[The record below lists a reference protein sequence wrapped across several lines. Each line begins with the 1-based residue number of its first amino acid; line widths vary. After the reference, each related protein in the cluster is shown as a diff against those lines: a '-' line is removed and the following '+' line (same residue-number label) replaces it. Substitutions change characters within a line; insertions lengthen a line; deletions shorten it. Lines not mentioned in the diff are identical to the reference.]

1 MEKAYALRDR
11 REAERRKQ
19 VQAAY
24 DTLWRDGCDDLR
36 DLDGKALNMYMGAER
51 QRQIEE
57 KEKRRALD
65 EINANSYYA
74 EWTKQLEALSA
85 ADDAKKARREANMR
99 NNAFGILAQIEG
111 GAKMK
116 LEQYERTQAEADAEI
131 AANNAAIAEDGA
143 REALKKQQ
151 AVQRGREVLAFNSQ
165 FQQMARE
172 KEAVEFERDSILLN
186 NALKLEREQ
195 LAMEQ
200 EKRRAGAEAARQYRK
215 YLEELMVKEA
225 EDSGFVEAM
234 NKSEADKVQKARDDA
249 LQARQDARDYLMK
262 KVAEGRAEQIQ
273 AKKDKTLQETEED
286 KIYAKKFLEDMKQG
300 VEMDRAAAEK
310 RRAINL
316 DNQQLLLSQITA
328 REAARELEKQEEYLD
343 DKRTQLVEK
352 RHRERLN
359 TQGGVVR
366 LQFPKRRPDTR

>member
-1 MEKAYALRDR
+1 
-11 REAERRKQ
+11 
-19 VQAAY
+19 
-24 DTLWRDGCDDLR
+24 
-36 DLDGKALNMYMGAER
+36 
-51 QRQIEE
+51 
-57 KEKRRALD
+57 
-65 EINANSYYA
+65 
-74 EWTKQLEALSA
+74 
-85 ADDAKKARREANMR
+85 
-99 NNAFGILAQIEG
+99 
-111 GAKMK
+111 MK